1 MFTIDLPALVLAVS
15 FFFYG
20 SRCLFSEAMS
30 REFRRWGVS
39 HLRYLTGILEVLG
52 SLGLVVGLWIPWVG
66 FLAATG
72 LSLLMLCGVAVRIR
86 IKDTLLQTLPA
97 VLFLFLSVFV
107 MWRHFLLFQ

>member
-1 MFTIDLPALVLAVS
+1 MFPINLPALVLAVS

-20 SRCLFSEAMS
+20 SLCLFSEAMA
-30 REFRRWGVS
+30 REFRRWGVP

-52 SLGLVVGLWIPWVG
+52 SLGLVVGLLIPWVG

-72 LSLLMLCGVAVRIR
+72 LSLLMVCGVAVRVRIR
-86 IKDTLLQTLPA
+86 DTLLQTLPA

-107 MWRHFLLFQ
+107 MWRYLSLLR